1 MKASLTK
8 RLAGDAILVLISRL
22 VIGGS
27 SLVIVAMLSRFMP
40 PEDLGHYM
48 LLVSLVLGF
57 SVFSLFGMDQVSV
70 REMAKY
76 KAKNPD
82 GFPAELVKNF
92 FLVSS
97 GALLISSLLIALGGS
112 LFDKYFFKAPV
123 LDEYLV
129 PVCLWVAVLVFAK
142 LSAECFRG
150 MHKVA
155 MASVI
160 GETLSVVLLIS
171 LVALVI
177 FYGISIDLSIL
188 VWLIVVSYGISTAA
202 GVILLSH
209 FCSSNLPNKADFTL
223 LDTFSVGRPITLVAI
238 ISFFISQADLWV
250 LALYFDAKE
259 VATYGLVLRVIALV
273 SIPLLIVTV
282 VIKPYIP
289 TLYEKGEK
297 QRLENILRTVC
308 TVILVPSAIL
318 LVGLYFYGGQLL
330 AWIFGQNYAYGSAAL
345 SILVFAQFIQI
356 GTGSSGQVLIMTGH
370 QKDLLY
376 ISIANGA
383 LLIICLLATVE
394 TFGMIG
400 CAGSTAIASISQNLL
415 MLVVAKNRT
424 GIWTHAKFD
433 INLKLLKQGLRTKS

>member
-1 MKASLTK
+1 MSLTK
-8 RLAGDAILVLISRL
+8 RLAGDAIWVLISRL

-27 SLVIVAMLSRFMP
+27 SLVIVAMLSKLMA

-48 LLVSLVLGF
+48 LLVSLVLGI
-57 SVFSLFGMDQVSV
+57 STLSLFGMDQVSV
-70 REMAKY
+70 REIAKY
-76 KAKNPD
+76 QTKNAGKLPVQ
-82 GFPAELVKNF
+82 LVKNF

-97 GALLISSLLIALGGS
+97 VALLISSLLIALGGS

-150 MHKVA
+150 MHKAA
-155 MASVI
+155 MASVV
-160 GETLSVVLLIS
+160 GETLSVVILIS
-171 LVALVI
+171 LVALVM

-209 FCSSNLPNKADFTL
+209 FCSSNLPNQAVLTL

-250 LALYFDAKE
+250 LALYFDANE

-273 SIPLLIVTV
+273 SIPLMIVTV
-282 VIKPYIP
+282 AIKPYIP

-308 TVILVPSAIL
+308 TVILMPSAIL
-318 LVGLYFYGGQLL
+318 LLGLYFYGGPLL
-330 AWIFGQNYAYGSAAL
+330 AWTFGQNYAYGSAAL
-345 SILVFAQFIQI
+345 SILVFAKLIQI
-356 GTGSSGQVLIMTGH
+356 GTGSCGQVLIMTGH

-376 ISIANGA
+376 ISITSSI
-383 LLIICLLATVE
+383 LLMICLLATVE
-394 TFGMIG
+394 NFGMIG
-400 CAGSTAIASISQNLL
+400 CAGSTAIAVISQNIL
-415 MLVVAKNRT
+415 MLVVAKKRT
-424 GIWTHAKFD
+424 GIWTHATFN
-433 INLKLLKQGLRTKS
+433 INLKLIKHGLRNKS